1 MVCSGLGEFCSK
13 IHGSMASKPVEMWTL
28 CLCSVW
34 LPTNFF
40 FYSRSKSIYL
50 DYKGPCLVFR
60 HVKEL
65 QKRKEKRVQLYSNLK
80 PSHYLPFLA
89 RLATR
94 DTKVIQQLKKCQSTD
109 LSHVYS
115 LLLQS
120 QLLFLVS
127 FSFYATATSLSLLY
141 NYITSTSH
149 KQQITHPQKA
159 SKNSKAQIWVFSNY
173 ALRL

>member
-1 MVCSGLGEFCSK
+1 MVLILVNRLLRAVLFSGVRL
-13 IHGSMASKPVEMWTL
+13 T
-28 CLCSVW
+28 
-34 LPTNFF
+34 
-40 FYSRSKSIYL
+40 
-50 DYKGPCLVFR
+50 
-60 HVKEL
+60 
-65 QKRKEKRVQLYSNLK
+65 SNLK

-94 DTKVIQQLKKCQSTD
+94 GTKVIQQLKKFQSTN

-127 FSFYATATSLSLLY
+127 FSFSATATSLSLLY

-159 SKNSKAQIWVFSNY
+159 PKNSKAQIWVFSNY